1 MKSSLSKKKELSVA
15 GILLLAG
22 CSSRMGF
29 PKPLLPF
36 GDQTLI
42 SLLLSPIV
50 SSDLT
55 RIIIVLGHKAR
66 EIEKEIKKNRW
77 DSKITLLRNPDFKKG
92 MSTSLIRG
100 ISRVE
105 PQTSGIMVLLGDQP
119 FLTTGV
125 INKLI
130 KTFRTGSAPI
140 VMPLYGRSPGHPVIF
155 RSSLIPELIG
165 LTGDRGGRDV
175 VRKYQD
181 QVQTIPIRP
190 QRIGK
195 DMDTWE
201 EYLKAVKWFDKG
213 KSLGVRKNL
222 RFKEIDP

>member
-1 MKSSLSKKKELSVA
+1 MKSSLSKKKENSVT

-36 GDQTLI
+36 GNQTLI
-42 SLLLSPIV
+42 TRLLSRIV

-55 RIIIVLGHKAR
+55 RIIIVLGYKAR
-66 EIEKEIKKNRW
+66 EIEKEIKKTRW
-77 DSKITLLRNPDFKKG
+77 DSKTTLLRNPDFKKG

-100 ISRVE
+100 ISQVE
-105 PQTSGIMVLLGDQP
+105 PQTSGIMFLLGDQP
-119 FLTTGV
+119 FLTTRV

-130 KTFRTGSAPI
+130 KAFRTGSAPI

-155 RSSLIPELIG
+155 RSSLIPELTQ
-165 LTGDRGGRDV
+165 LTGDIGGREV

-181 QVQTIPIRP
+181 QVQTVSIRP
-190 QRIGK
+190 RRIGR
-195 DMDTWE
+195 DVDTWE
-201 EYLKAVKWFDKG
+201 EYQKVLKWVNTK
-213 KSLGVRKNL
+213 
-222 RFKEIDP
+222 IT